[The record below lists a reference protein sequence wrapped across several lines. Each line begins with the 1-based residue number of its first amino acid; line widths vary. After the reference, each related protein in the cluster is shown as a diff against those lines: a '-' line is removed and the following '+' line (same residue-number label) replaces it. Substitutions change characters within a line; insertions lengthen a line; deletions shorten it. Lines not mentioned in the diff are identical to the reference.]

1 MKNSSSLPSSCHPL
15 LDLFRCSLLS
25 VAIVVAPRTNAQFN
39 VYHPFPDSNAVW
51 GMGAGCTDWN
61 CGTYRYVQDYIAGDT
76 VIDGN
81 AYKNIGQSVSIDY
94 EGCSCTIPEDLGEG
108 FLREDTAAR
117 KVYWRF
123 PGSTADTLL
132 YDFTLELGDTLR
144 GLYGNSGMCSSTV
157 FTVQSI
163 DSVPVGSS
171 YRKRINFTSID
182 FDSCSPTS
190 IIEGVGSTTGL
201 TTCYATPTSFAIR
214 LDCFTVG
221 DSLFYLAPC
230 GTTSLACGNL
240 PSGVSDGAGF
250 ADKLI
255 AFHPNPTAGI
265 MKLVCHFSQPSLDL
279 LIYDV
284 TGKAVYRNHISQE
297 QSTIDITALGK
308 GIYMALV
315 FQSGVLIRAEKLVK
329 Q

>member
-1 MKNSSSLPSSCHPL
+1 
-15 LDLFRCSLLS
+15 
-25 VAIVVAPRTNAQFN
+25 
-39 VYHPFPDSNAVW
+39 
-51 GMGAGCTDWN
+51 MGAGCTDLN
-61 CGTYRYVQDYIAGDT
+61 CGTYRYVQDYITGDT
-76 VIDGN
+76 VIDGS
-81 AYKNIGQSVSIDY
+81 AYKIIGQSVSVDY
-94 EGCSCTIPEDLGEG
+94 EDCNCIIPEDLGEG

-123 PGSTADTLL
+123 PSLTTDTLL

-144 GLYGNSGMCSSTV
+144 GLYGSSGMCSSTV

-171 YRKRINFTSID
+171 YRKRINFSNIA
-182 FDSCSPTS
+182 FDPCNPTS

-201 TTCYATPTSFAIR
+201 TTCYAIPNSFAIR
-214 LDCFTVG
+214 LECFTIG
-221 DSLFYLAPC
+221 DSLLYSAPC
-230 GTTSLACGNL
+230 APALLSCGNL
-240 PSGVSDGAGF
+240 PSGVSGGAWL

-265 MKLVCHFSQPSLDL
+265 IQLVYHFNQSPLDL
-279 LIYDV
+279 LICDV
-284 TGKAVYRNHISQE
+284 TGKAVFRSHITQE
-297 QSTIDITALGK
+297 QSPIDITSLGK